1 MLNHNSENNY
11 SWAQKYE
18 NLRTPR
24 LIALVLVTNI
34 ILIVG
39 TKLAVPDL
47 SKTVGNF
54 YFIVLPCIFAL
65 LTISLAAKSTPSE
78 RKILY
83 LFAAF
88 SGLRAIAEVIWV
100 VYESVL
106 FIDTF
111 PSLADPFWLAGY
123 AFGAIFLFR
132 YLAPVRKTA
141 SRSIKIIAT
150 IVVLAH
156 LIPTSTSVY
165 LLHPDSNP
173 LEFLVSIAYPI
184 GDAVFLW
191 QVIAGLT
198 LLFNKKHKMFLLLLM
213 GGITGFIASD
223 TLFVFMTDSY
233 EVGNLADVG
242 WLSGYLMLVFAALS
256 YRQLSKDDIESFS
269 GKKTNGMPLETLIKL
284 VIPLITIST
293 IFVVGAVVVSDYLVD
308 AEQGNTTDMFY
319 DTIVIPLT
327 IGIFVAIVFIQ
338 NKNLLKFVHMRTAD
352 LENERDRL
360 QAEVNDKVESL
371 MRAERLSAIGE
382 LSARIAHDL
391 RNPLAIVKSGFEII
405 QIKDPA
411 ITTQTKET
419 LARIDRALIRMTHQI
434 DNVLDYVSLK
444 PLFLQPILLSELL
457 KSSLE
462 RIAVPDGVSVV
473 MPKNDF
479 EFKCDPFKMEIVLV
493 NLIVNAIQAMSNK
506 GQIVLHGAENKKD
519 VFLQIQDT
527 GPGIPSELMDKIFDP
542 LFTTRLVGTG
552 LGLPS
557 CKAIVEKHQGN
568 ISIYTEKDKGTTFSI
583 RIPKT

>member
-434 DNVLDYVSLK
+434 DNVLDYVSPK